1 MSSKQAIKTNNSINT
16 STPAASNTFDCSC
29 GKQYKHRQ
37 TLLNHQKK
45 CNAAENE
52 EDNSNQF
59 QYVDENNVP
68 ITNEMLN
75 QLINE
80 NKQLKLILLAYIKTL
95 KDLKAMAEAQQRNRN
110 ENMQYEHD
118 EEEDEQDDDEEQ
130 EQEANEQQ

>member
-1 MSSKQAIKTNNSINT
+1 MSSKQAIKANNSINT
-16 STPAASNTFDCSC
+16 SAATATNTFDCSC

-37 TLLNHQKK
+37 SLLTHQKK
-45 CNAAENE
+45 CNAIENENE
-52 EDNSNQF
+52 EENSNQF

-68 ITNEMLN
+68 ITNETLN

-110 ENMQYEHD
+110 ENMQYENG
-118 EEEDEQDDDEEQ
+118 QDDDEEEQQQ
-130 EQEANEQQ
+130 EENEQQ